1 MNFIDAHV
9 HVWTEN
15 ITRYPISQ
23 NYSGTDLRPLAFL
36 PDEILKHA
44 EPHGISGI
52 VLVQMSYY
60 GYDNS
65 YMLDVM
71 KEYEG
76 IFSGIAVVDSDET
89 RPDLAMRELIN
100 EGVRGFRIQP
110 SESHISW
117 LDSPGYGRMFCCA
130 ADEQVAICPLIDIE
144 NLPGLKIMCGRF
156 PDTTVVVDHLCRI
169 GIDGTIKEEHI
180 AQLCSLA
187 YYPKIYLKVSAF
199 YALGQKSSPYKDL
212 AFLIE
217 RVYNA
222 FGPER
227 LMWGSDCP
235 YQVAGEHNYGDSFA
249 LIDRHL
255 AFLSSSDRDQILR
268 NTAKKVFF

>member
-1 MNFIDAHV
+1 MSLIDAHV

-15 ITRYPISQ
+15 ITRYPRSKD
-23 NYSGTDLRPLAFL
+23 YSVTDLRPLAFF
-36 PDEILKHA
+36 PNEILKHA
-44 EPHGISGI
+44 EPYGITGI

-71 KEYEG
+71 KEHEG
-76 IFSGIAVVDSDET
+76 IFSGIAVVDSNEM
-89 RPDLAMRELIN
+89 RPDLVMRKLIN

-110 SESHISW
+110 SEPKIEW
-117 LDSPGYGRMFCCA
+117 LNSSRYDRMFCCA

-144 NLPGLKIMCGRF
+144 NLPALKTMCGRF
-156 PDTTVVVDHLCRI
+156 PDTTIVVDHLCRI
-169 GIDGTIKEEHI
+169 GSDGTIKEEHI
-180 AQLCSLA
+180 GQLCSLA
-187 YYPKIYLKVSAF
+187 DYPNTYVKVSAF
-199 YALGQKSSPYKDL
+199 YALGQKLSPYMDL
-212 AFLIE
+212 SLLIE

-235 YQVAGEHNYGDSFA
+235 YQVCEGHNYGDSFA
-249 LIDRHL
+249 LIDQHL
-255 AFLSSSDRDQILR
+255 AFLSSSDRDHILR
-268 NTAKKVFF
+268 KTAQKIFF

>member
-1 MNFIDAHV
+1 MSLIDAHV

-15 ITRYPISQ
+15 ITRYPRSKD
-23 NYSGTDLRPLAFL
+23 YSVTDSRPLAFL
-36 PDEILKHA
+36 PNEILKHA
-44 EPHGISGI
+44 KPYGITGI

-71 KEYEG
+71 KEHEG
-76 IFSGIAVVDSDET
+76 IFSGIAVVDSNQM
-89 RPDLAMRELIN
+89 RPDIAMRKLIN

-110 SESHISW
+110 SELKTEW
-117 LDSPGYGRMFCCA
+117 LKSSCYDRMFCCA

-144 NLPGLKIMCGRF
+144 NLPALKTMCRRF
-156 PDTTVVVDHLCRI
+156 PDTTIVVDHLCRI
-169 GIDGTIKEEHI
+169 GSDGTIKEEHVGK
-180 AQLCSLA
+180 LCSLA
-187 YYPKIYLKVSAF
+187 DYPNTYIKVSAF
-199 YALGQKSSPYKDL
+199 YALGQKLSPYMDL
-212 AFLIE
+212 SLLIE

-235 YQVAGEHNYGDSFA
+235 YQVSEGHNYGDSFA
-249 LIDRHL
+249 LIDHHL
-255 AFLSSSDRDQILR
+255 AFLSSSDRDHILR
-268 NTAKKVFF
+268 KTAQKIFF